1 MNNYQWIDK
10 YNNKIL
16 KILLINIHMRTCIAL
31 VLLFAIANASLETIM
46 LRKSFS
52 KNVEKLTP
60 TD

>member
-1 MNNYQWIDK
+1 MNNYHWIDK

-16 KILLINIHMRTCIAL
+16 KILLINIHMRTCITL
-31 VLLFAIANASLETIM
+31 VLLFVIANASLETIM

-52 KNVEKLTP
+52 KNVDKLTP